1 MNMPLNLALYLAGLG
16 ATLVPFLPFS
26 PMTIDLVNLPRE
38 RQLDIYR
45 RRHWFWAVGGLCFT
59 GLLFVV
65 WSNRETAD
73 AAAWWWTVGITLG
86 VVAMLYWGAYVPV
99 VMTPPGTSQ
108 LLDPTTAERVAIP
121 SDVVLGL
128 EIGGES
134 RAYLR
139 DQIARPHY
147 FRDVVGG
154 KPVTVSYCI
163 LCNSATAFD
172 STLDG
177 RVLDLKCVTA
187 YNNNIIYADAATGN
201 VIQQLDGR
209 IIDGPARGRAL
220 PMLPVAISTWQEWI
234 RLHPDTHLF
243 YSPATTV
250 RDRMVDWMLGWMIPV
265 KKLAARRAPWHRIRG
280 TLDSRLPAMS
290 FVLGVEVNDA
300 RCAYPMTELQHQTIV
315 NDELGGTPIAIFLD
329 TDSDI
334 ARVYTRQV
342 DGRSLTFQSGVG
354 DAFATDEATGTT
366 WNSSGLA
373 LEGPLAGSRLT
384 PVPHFNRLFWFSWAL
399 FKPGTRIWTAPVRL
413 VVAAAA

>member
-1 MNMPLNLALYLAGLG
+1 MNMPLNLALYLVGVG
-16 ATLVPFLPFS
+16 AMLVPFLPFS
-26 PMTIDLVNLPRE
+26 PMTIDLVNLSRE
-38 RQLDIYR
+38 RQLAVYR
-45 RRHWFWAVGGLCFT
+45 KRHWFWAASALSSIALILAAWVGRDT
-59 GLLFVV
+59 P
-65 WSNRETAD
+65 D
-73 AAAWWWTVGITLG
+73 AATWWWVSGISL
-86 VVAMLYWGAYVPV
+86 AILSMLYWSGYVPV

-108 LLDPTTAERVAIP
+108 LLDATAAERVASS

-220 PMLPVAISTWQEWI
+220 PMLPVTMSTWHEWT
-234 RLHPDTHLF
+234 RLHPNTRLF
-243 YSPATTV
+243 YSPATTF
-250 RDRMVDWMLGWMIPV
+250 RDRMVDWMLGWMIPI
-265 KKLAARRAPWHRIRG
+265 KKLAARRTPWHRIRG

-300 RCAYPMTELQHQTIV
+300 RCAYPMTELQHQTVV
-315 NDELGGTPIAIFLD
+315 NDELGGSPIAIFLD
-329 TDSDI
+329 TSSDI
-334 ARVYTRQV
+334 AQVFSRQL
-342 DGRSLTFQSGVG
+342 DLRSLSFLSGDG
-354 DAFATDEATGTT
+354 ATFATDRETGTT
-366 WNSSGLA
+366 WNSSGAA
-373 LEGPLAGSRLT
+373 LEGPLAGRQLI

-399 FKPGTRIWTAPVRL
+399 FKSGTRIWSAASRTPTT
-413 VVAAAA
+413 AAA